1 MEWCFFKR
9 IAQKRNRDFELNGGV
24 GNNRSSIR
32 LRFSLFQ
39 PIDFPWDNSTVY
51 EPNASDVERI

>member
-1 MEWCFFKR
+1 M
-9 IAQKRNRDFELNGGV
+9 QKRNRDFGQTLGWE
-24 GNNRSSIR
+24 NNWSSIG

-51 EPNASDVERI
+51 EPNASGVERI